1 MWDRDEEADYYR
13 EVNDFLTQ
21 RTLLAVFLSSATKN
35 LPICPDSK
43 KPSCAAPAIAH
54 QFFRAREP
62 ILSNG
67 LVSLQSSLLRVS
79 LLGMLEKKKE
89 KKALHSLKVINL
101 SENTLAVFQ
110 VNSWRTS
117 TLASAHQGE
126 RTPQEISVCWVKSW
140 SVLMVFKYSSLC

>member
-21 RTLLAVFLSSATKN
+21 RTLLAVFLSSATQN
-35 LPICPDSK
+35 LPVCPDSK

-67 LVSLQSSLLRVS
+67 LVFFIKGLTFRNVR
-79 LLGMLEKKKE
+79 KE
-89 KKALHSLKVINL
+89 KGKKS
-101 SENTLAVFQ
+101 
-110 VNSWRTS
+110 TS
-117 TLASAHQGE
+117 FIESN
-126 RTPQEISVCWVKSW
+126 
-140 SVLMVFKYSSLC
+140 